1 MKMRIP
7 PLLLVLFLCT
17 CVRAH
22 ADTVDPAFNRV
33 IARSGLQLRSA
44 PSTASA
50 SLALIPFNETVS
62 VLSTCDM
69 GYDTIG
75 SLRNLHRE
83 RQGADDELI
92 FHDTPITGVWI
103 MAAYGQDTGFLFNA
117 YLHRLPAAPRNLIDR
132 GRDFIAF
139 RAGYELEDVLP
150 VNFRYYGV
158 YGTEGKFELREV
170 TLSYVTVHAPGY
182 SYLTYVV
189 EDFAHLHLIIG
200 AKQALREHH
209 FAGYGFFETLEV
221 TCSTINDLQ
230 AVLKDRIGVNCEQRY
245 GQEFVTD
252 TYVNHRSGSYSLAV
266 EPLGSVVHLSAIG
279 DIDGDGQPDFL
290 TYQESESGIEVLHLS
305 SQAQPGRSSKPAA
318 ILLDFGC
325 C

>member
-1 MKMRIP
+1 MKMYSNT
-7 PLLLVLFLCT
+7 LLVILLLCT

-22 ADTVDPAFNRV
+22 TETVDPAFNRV

-83 RQGADDELI
+83 RQGTDDVLV
-92 FHDTPITGVWI
+92 FHDTPITGAWI
-103 MAAYGQDTGFLFNA
+103 MAAYGQDTGYLFNA
-117 YLHRLPAAPRNLIDR
+117 YLHRLSEEPQNLIDR
-132 GRDFIAF
+132 SRDFIAF

-170 TLSYVTVHAPGY
+170 ALSYVTVHTPDY

-189 EDFAHLHLIIG
+189 EDFAHLHLVIG
-200 AKQALREHH
+200 AKRPLREHR

-221 TCSTINDLQ
+221 SCSTINELQ
-230 AVLKDRIGVNCEQRY
+230 PVLKGRIGVNCEQRY

-252 TYVNHRSGSYSLAV
+252 TYVNHREGSYSLAV

-290 TYQESESGIEVLHLS
+290 TYQEAELGFEVLHLS
-305 SQAQPGRSSKPAA
+305 SQAQAGRSSQAA
-318 ILLDFGC
+318 TVLLAIGC